1 MRLPRIAP
9 RLWIALAALAAL
21 AAQAPASRA
30 QTPSRPAAPATT
42 HAPASAAEDFRVT
55 LFVAQ
60 QIDRFNA
67 GLAASQNAVAS
78 GGMVMGVDVDMKVAE
93 IPISKR
99 SAANPIISFGGRLLA
114 GERVIAQS
122 VATSIDTLTG
132 EAPDSIEV
140 FPDAKAV
147 EMLATLR
154 IGYPIQLRAGVPQTA
169 VYLAAEAG
177 ATFAEHMTGDLLS
190 TTRFG
195 LGFERMAGTFSGSR
209 VEVLSGSN
217 ESFGANHAS
226 GRYVVHVLIQGAL
239 AAAEGTTFQRSHLGA
254 FVELEVDTD
263 NKGGPDGVRALM
275 GLTLDGDGLFAAARG
290 LLGM

>member
-9 RLWIALAALAAL
+9 RLWFALIALATI
-21 AAQAPASRA
+21 ASPSHA
-30 QTPSRPAAPATT
+30 QTPRPATPAAAHAPEAPA
-42 HAPASAAEDFRVT
+42 ADDFRVT

-78 GGMVMGVDVDMKVAE
+78 GGMVTGVDLHMKVAE
-93 IPISKR
+93 IPVSKR
-99 SAANPIISFGGRLLA
+99 SVANPIVVFTGRLLA

-132 EAPDSIEV
+132 EAPDSIVV

-147 EMLATLR
+147 EMLAGMR
-154 IGYPIQLRAGVPQTA
+154 IAYPIQLRAGVPQTA
-169 VYLAAEAG
+169 VYLAAETG

-209 VEVLSGSN
+209 VEVMSGSN

-239 AAAEGTTFQRSHLGA
+239 AAAEGTTLQKSHLGA

-275 GLTLDGDGLFAAARG
+275 GLTLDGDGVFAAVRG